1 MLLAAEGFLMNVDYL
16 VLADAV
22 AAAEGKHY
30 IHGAGWD
37 TIWAGSFPVSHPSM
51 GVAVR
56 LRVPWTDTN
65 QPHAIA
71 LDLIDGDGQS
81 ILANPIQGDIN
92 VGRPPTIP
100 PGQDQVLS
108 LAFNLVGVRFERPA
122 DFVVVVRIDGVD
134 QGRAPFHVA
143 QSPKQPAA

>member
-1 MLLAAEGFLMNVDYL
+1 MNVDYM

-22 AAAEGKHY
+22 AAADGKHY

-37 TIWAGSFPVSHPSM
+37 ILWAVSFPVAHPSM

-65 QPHAIA
+65 QPHAVG
-71 LDLIDGDGQS
+71 LDLLDGDGQS
-81 ILANPIQGDIN
+81 ILPTPAGGEIN

-100 PGQDQVLS
+100 PGQDQVVP
-108 LAFNLVGVRFERPA
+108 LAFNLVGVRFERA
-122 DFVVVVRIDGVD
+122 GDYVVVIRIDGTD
-134 QGRAPFHVA
+134 QARATFRVVHA
-143 QSPKQPAA
+143 QPAAQIAV